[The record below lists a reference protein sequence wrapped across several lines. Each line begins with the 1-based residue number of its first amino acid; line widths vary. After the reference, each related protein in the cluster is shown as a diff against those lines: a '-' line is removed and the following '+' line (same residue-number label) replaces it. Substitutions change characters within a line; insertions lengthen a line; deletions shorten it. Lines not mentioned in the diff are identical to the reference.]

1 YCQKNTTS
9 TRASI
14 LLATESLFAPI
25 FAILLLNESLSI
37 RTMIGAGLILFAVIV
52 SETRLGFKLPE
63 DENG

>member
-1 YCQKNTTS
+1 LPEKYDINK
-9 TRASI
+9 SI
-14 LLATESLFAPI
+14 NIIATESLFAPI